1 MSIILTPAQAAALA
15 KVAGENP
22 SSLQLHQIGEDPD
35 LFVTFA
41 GQKEPALRIRDD
53 GVTVSL

>member
-1 MSIILTPAQAAALA
+1 MSIVLTPAQAAALA
-15 KVAGENP
+15 SVAAENP

-41 GQKEPALRIRDD
+41 GQTEPTVRIRPD
-53 GVTVSL
+53 GVTDSL